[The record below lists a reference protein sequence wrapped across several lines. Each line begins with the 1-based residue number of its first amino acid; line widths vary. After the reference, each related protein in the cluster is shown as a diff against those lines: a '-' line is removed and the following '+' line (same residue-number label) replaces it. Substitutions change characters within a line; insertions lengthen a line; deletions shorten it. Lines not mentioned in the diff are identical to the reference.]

1 MAVAENNVKL
11 KIGGG
16 EMLMKLKKS
25 QSTAEYAILISLI
38 VAAALGMQL
47 YMKRSLQAKMH
58 DASLALTDV
67 TGDVT
72 GDGVLLAN
80 SRQYEPYY
88 SSQKVSAINRTST
101 ATNTADELEGGA
113 FSRTSEQAIGA
124 QSTGTDQTYSSV
136 LDE

>member
-1 MAVAENNVKL
+1 
-11 KIGGG
+11 
-16 EMLMKLKKS
+16 MLIKLKKS

-88 SSQKVSAINRTST
+88 SSQKVSDINRTST
-101 ATNTADELEGGA
+101 STKTTDELEGGA
-113 FSRTSEQAIGA
+113 FTKTSDSDVAA
-124 QSTGTDQTYSSV
+124 TASGTDQTYTSY